1 MEYGVKIGDYHSYG
15 SWGLILQ
22 EISIAPPT
30 PKVYTLPVPGSN
42 AVLDYTDVLTGGE
55 VKYEQR
61 EVRMKFEAADEGFS
75 GMFRLASRISNL
87 LHGKVQQI
95 IFDEDPGYYYQGR
108 CTVNYDKK
116 NPMITAFEIVCQ
128 ADPYKYAVGSS
139 SDGWL
144 WDTFSFRTGRIMQ
157 LDNLQVSGSRTIN
170 VQSGNMSTVPIINV
184 LSGSLMVQHKST
196 TYQLVTGKNRIPE
209 IRVNGKE
216 EASLLFTG
224 TGRVSIEYR
233 GGSL

>member
-15 SWGLILQ
+15 SWGLVLQ
-22 EISIAPPT
+22 EISISPPT
-30 PKVYTLPVPGSN
+30 PKVYILTVPGSN

-61 EVRMKFEAADEGFS
+61 EIRMKFEAADEGFP
-75 GMFRLASRISNL
+75 GMFRLASRIANL
-87 LHGKVQQI
+87 IHGKVQQI
-95 IFDEDPGYYYQGR
+95 IFDEDPSYYYQGR

-116 NPMITAFEIVCQ
+116 NPMITAFEIICQ
-128 ADPYKYAVGSS
+128 ADPYKYAVSTS
-139 SDGWL
+139 LDGWL

-157 LDNLQVSGSRTIN
+157 LDNLQVSGSRMISI
-170 VQSGNMSTVPIINV
+170 QPGNMSTVPYINV
-184 LSGSLMVQHKST
+184 ISGSLTVQHKGIVH
-196 TYQLVTGKNRIPE
+196 QLATGKNRIPE
-209 IRVNGKE
+209 IRVNGAE
-216 EASLLFTG
+216 EVPLLFTG